1 MLEKKIDLS
10 IQKDTRKIKE
20 WDTVVKLIHTDNH
33 REGEKGGM
41 RLVSACC
48 KDFVDITVLVT
59 METLWGIDHLTAFI
73 SGNKGLG
80 SHSK

>member
-20 WDTVVKLIHTDNH
+20 WDTVVKLIHIDNH
-33 REGEKGGM
+33 REGEKGRM

-59 METLWGIDHLTAFI
+59 METLSGIDHLTTFI